1 MALTYE
7 PIATTT
13 LATATSSFTF
23 SSIPATYTD
32 LRLVIGWV
40 SGTNPRIRFNSDTAT
55 NYSNTTMYGDST
67 SATSYAQN
75 TMDGL
80 NIYAYGV
87 STQPPF
93 YTLDLFSYAGSTYKT
108 CLVTGSEDKV
118 GSGAAV
124 RQVGLWRSTAA
135 VTSLTVFGSGNFS
148 VGTNATLYGILKA

>member
-1 MALTYE
+1 MAAGATYE

-13 LATATSSFTF
+13 LGTATSSFTF

-55 NYSNTTMYGDST
+55 SYSQTAMYGDGTAASF
-67 SATSYAQN
+67 AQSN
-75 TMDGL
+75 QDGL

-93 YTLDLFSYAGSTYKT
+93 YTLDLEKEYKR
-108 CLVTGSEDKV
+108 LKSEYSAMMKKMDNYVRTQDKD
-118 GSGAAV
+118 
-124 RQVGLWRSTAA
+124 QT
-135 VTSLTVFGSGNFS
+135 TV
-148 VGTNATLYGILKA
+148 K